1 MWYVWVAEDLD
12 NLNGEP
18 AIVIMENNNGK
29 QKQVFEAHYGQSG
42 YSFHAARYTG
52 KLGAA
57 WNMWNSG
64 LGARRWPKACE
75 IVGVPPRWDD
85 VTADHL
91 GRVDRIDLDGNL
103 VKGKPITPTLKAD
116 LKSDQKPD
124 LYEDL
129 LAQARAHKNVNS
141 SYEFI

>member
-18 AIVIMENNNGK
+18 AIVIMKNNDGK
-29 QKQVFEAHYGQSG
+29 QKQVFEAHYTIGNHSYYQAIELK
-42 YSFHAARYTG
+42 F
-52 KLGAA
+52 A
-57 WNMWNSG
+57 WNMWNGGFPST
-64 LGARRWPKACE
+64 RWLKACE
-75 IVGVPPRWDD
+75 IVGVPPMWDD